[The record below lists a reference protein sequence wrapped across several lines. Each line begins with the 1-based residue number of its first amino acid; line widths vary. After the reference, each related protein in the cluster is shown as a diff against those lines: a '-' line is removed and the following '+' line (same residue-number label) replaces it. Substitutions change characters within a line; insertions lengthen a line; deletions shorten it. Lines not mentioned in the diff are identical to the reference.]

1 MHTKDKLAAA
11 LRDID
16 LQEMADKAAA
26 GYYHDFL
33 SELDLP
39 TIALVKDLERVGT
52 TPALQL
58 RKRVLEGEFDAT
70 KEEAD
75 AWAESPEGQETLSQL
90 LDK

>member
-16 LQEMADKAAA
+16 LQEMADKAAT
-26 GYYHDFL
+26 GYYDDFL
-33 SELDLP
+33 SELTMP
-39 TIALVKDLERVGT
+39 MIQLVSDLERVGT

-58 RKRVLEGEFDAT
+58 RKRVIEGEFDST

-75 AWAESPEGQETLSQL
+75 AWAASPEGQKTMGGLR
-90 LDK
+90 

>member
-11 LRDID
+11 LREID

-26 GYYHDFL
+26 GYYDDFL
-33 SELDLP
+33 SELALP
-39 TIALVKDLERVGT
+39 TIELVNDLERVGT
-52 TPALQL
+52 GPARQI
-58 RKRVLEGEFDAT
+58 RKRVIEGEFDSTAQ
-70 KEEAD
+70 EAE